1 MKNKKKVLT
10 VLFAAILA
18 FIAVFFIFRFEH
30 KKTEQVTP
38 EQKIEEQNE
47 IPDTTE
53 VKNEDNK
60 QAIEQN
66 VKESI
71 KVQENKTNVKQ
82 AIKPTTKKGT
92 VKVPVLKPTEEKWA
106 IQGEATK
113 TEEDVIQSDE
123 LEKEVVVPVKYVT
136 RNTYRYVYT
145 PAKFKKK

>member
-47 IPDTTE
+47 ILDTTE
-53 VKNEDNK
+53 VKNKDNK
-60 QAIEQN
+60 QVIEQN
-66 VKESI
+66 VKETI

-82 AIKPTTKKGT
+82 AIKPTTKKGA
-92 VKVPVLKPTEEKWA
+92 VKVPVLKPIEEKTP

-113 TEEDVIQSDE
+113 TEEDVKSDE

>member
-10 VLFAAILA
+10 VLFAAIVA

-30 KKTEQVTP
+30 KKTEQVAP

-60 QAIEQN
+60 QVIEQN

-92 VKVPVLKPTEEKWA
+92 VKVPVLKPTEEKA
-106 IQGEATK
+106 PIQGEATK
-113 TEEDVIQSDE
+113 TEEDVIKSDE

-136 RNTYRYVYT
+136 RNTYRYIYT
-145 PAKFKKK
+145 PAKFKKN

>member
-1 MKNKKKVLT
+1 MKIVVCVK
-10 VLFAAILA
+10 
-18 FIAVFFIFRFEH
+18 
-30 KKTEQVTP
+30 QV
-38 EQKIEEQNE
+38 
-47 IPDTTE
+47 PDTTE

-60 QAIEQN
+60 QVIEQN

-92 VKVPVLKPTEEKWA
+92 VKVPVLKPTEEKA
-106 IQGEATK
+106 PIQGEATK

>member
-30 KKTEQVTP
+30 KKTEQVAP

-47 IPDTTE
+47 ILDTTD

-60 QAIEQN
+60 QVIEQN
-66 VKESI
+66 VKEAI

-82 AIKPTTKKGT
+82 AIKPTTKKGS
-92 VKVPVLKPTEEKWA
+92 VKVPVLKPTEEKTP

-113 TEEDVIQSDE
+113 TEEDVKSDE

-145 PAKFKKK
+145 PAKFKKN

>member
-47 IPDTTE
+47 ILNTTE
-53 VKNEDNK
+53 VKNEDEK
-60 QAIEQN
+60 QVIEQK
-66 VKESI
+66 VKDSI
-71 KVQENKTNVKQ
+71 KIQDNKTNVKQ

-92 VKVPVLKPTEEKWA
+92 VKVPVLKPTEEKGT
-106 IQGEATK
+106 IQGKATK
-113 TEEDVIQSDE
+113 TEEDVVKPDE

>member
-47 IPDTTE
+47 ILDTTD

-60 QAIEQN
+60 QVIEQN
-66 VKESI
+66 VKETI
-71 KVQENKTNVKQ
+71 KVQENKTNVTQ

-113 TEEDVIQSDE
+113 TEEDVKSDE

>member
-1 MKNKKKVLT
+1 MKNKNKVLT

-30 KKTEQVTP
+30 KKTEQVAP

-47 IPDTTE
+47 ILDTTD

-60 QAIEQN
+60 QVIEQN

-92 VKVPVLKPTEEKWA
+92 VKVPVLKPTEEKTP

-113 TEEDVIQSDE
+113 TEEDVKSDE

-136 RNTYRYVYT
+136 RNTYRYIYT